1 MTPEQVTRWRARS
14 YALIGVGIAGLVAAY
29 QFKVTQSPE
38 GPWSPAMP
46 VIFGIA
52 GVLLLSGGVGMLLRT
67 SQQTAASQDFSGPQV
82 KQARILGLL
91 GVIALV
97 GLGVV
102 DHFAPAGEPLWTAAK
117 VILIATTGACFV
129 GAGRI
134 ARKLKAEQGT
144 K

>member
-1 MTPEQVTRWRARS
+1 MTPEQVRRWRARS
-14 YALIGVGIAGLVAAY
+14 YALIGVGIAGLAAAY

-38 GPWSPAMP
+38 GAWSPVMP

-52 GVLLLSGGVGMLLRT
+52 GILSFAGGVGMLLRT
-67 SQQTAASQDFSGPQV
+67 SQQTASGEDLSGPQV
-82 KQARILGLL
+82 RTARLLGLT
-91 GVIALV
+91 GFVAVV
-97 GLGVV
+97 GLGVA
-102 DHFAPAGEPLWTAAK
+102 DHFAPAGEPWTAVK
-117 VILIATTGACFV
+117 VILIAIAGACFV